1 MSDRNAAPD
10 YWANWK
16 WNDDKTEAWSNWT
29 GRIRKVGP
37 MNWEYSASNARIRNA
52 NLRFDSAG
60 PIASSEVERHEL
72 HGYTASW
79 MAAMVRC
86 DVEYLRFA
94 PDDLYTDA
102 MLGFVANMQRLGA
115 EVLVHDGDMGAA
127 VALRFCSTSIEE
139 MRSGGARR
147 E

>member
-1 MSDRNAAPD
+1 MIDKYETPAF
-10 YWANWK
+10 WAQWK
-16 WNDDKTEAWSNWT
+16 WNDDGTEAISSWT
-29 GRIRKVGP
+29 GRIRKAGP
-37 MNWEYSASNARIRNA
+37 MSWEYSASNARVRGA

-102 MLGFVANMQRLGA
+102 MLGLIANMQRLGSNG
-115 EVLVHDGDMGAA
+115 LVHEGDVAGA
-127 VALRFCSTSIEE
+127 VVLEFCSRMVEE
-139 MRSGGARR
+139 MRAGGARR